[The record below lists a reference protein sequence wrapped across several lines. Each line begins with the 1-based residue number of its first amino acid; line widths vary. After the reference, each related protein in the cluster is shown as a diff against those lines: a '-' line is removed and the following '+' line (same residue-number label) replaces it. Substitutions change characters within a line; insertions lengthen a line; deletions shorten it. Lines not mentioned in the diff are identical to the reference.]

1 MEGKTNVLIFDF
13 GGGTL
18 DCTLLQIEQGNF
30 TVLGTKGDTHLGG
43 EDVDNILVSHCVKEF
58 EKATGIDV
66 SKSAKSMRRLK
77 TACELAKKELS
88 TSTEYEITID
98 SLAKDEDFE
107 LTITRD

>member
-1 MEGKTNVLIFDF
+1 M
-13 GGGTL
+13 
-18 DCTLLQIEQGNF
+18 LQIEKGNF

-43 EDVDNILVSHCVKEF
+43 EDIDNRLVTHCVQEF

-66 SKSAKSMRRLK
+66 TKSAKSMRRLK

-88 TSTEYEITID
+88 TAQEYEITID

-107 LTITRD
+107 LMITRD